1 MPPDLLVAVAC
12 GSHVVGGVLL
22 LLLCRLVVVDACLV
36 RVVGLGREDGMRQV
50 QREWGG
56 WLEKGGEVGLRKGG
70 TNWARGEAAPPSRT
84 S

>member
-56 WLEKGGEVGLRKGG
+56 WLEKGGEVGSRKGG